1 MVDDGGIWSEA
12 RVAVE
17 ELVGKCLPKWTRR
30 SELGGRD
37 VRRDRS
43 WRRVGMVVEDGMCR
57 GTATDVVRVAYM
69 ATRGVW
75 RTFSTEQLDEDL
87 ICVYRLGYGV

>member
-1 MVDDGGIWSEA
+1 
-12 RVAVE
+12 
-17 ELVGKCLPKWTRR
+17 
-30 SELGGRD
+30 
-37 VRRDRS
+37 
-43 WRRVGMVVEDGMCR
+43 MVVEDGMCR